1 MTEDCGRE
9 GVRQVV
15 REDAASVVV
24 AAALKF
30 FAVAVAVTERL
41 ILRLKAVEQ

>member
-15 REDAASVVV
+15 TEDAASVVV
-24 AAALKF
+24 AAALV